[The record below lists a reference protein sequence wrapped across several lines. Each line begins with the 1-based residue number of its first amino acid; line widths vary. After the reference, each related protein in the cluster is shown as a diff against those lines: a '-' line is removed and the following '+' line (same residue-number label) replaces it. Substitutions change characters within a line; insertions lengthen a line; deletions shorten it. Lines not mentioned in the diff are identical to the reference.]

1 MEKGHF
7 GEYTGNA
14 RHSRTPVTRK
24 NYVSSVKDDA
34 AHIDYLKR
42 DVKYDAKHGGSD
54 KQMTD
59 DEKHIPYRLRDHAW
73 FAAFAPEKNPKIVV
87 CVLVEHGGHGGVAAA
102 PIAKEIIEKYLKG

>member
-1 MEKGHF
+1 MVIMEKGHF

-59 DEKHIPYRLRDHAW
+59 DEKHISKLAKLI
-73 FAAFAPEKNPKIVV
+73 KNKNKK
-87 CVLVEHGGHGGVAAA
+87 CHT
-102 PIAKEIIEKYLKG
+102 